1 MEDEE
6 LSSSSIRSVRYGLAI
21 SLDISGNL
29 ENTKAGVRLSSIDLP
44 EPKSIVDAVL
54 DVRSTEPDDSKSR
67 SIKSWMRILQKRSR
81 NLMKASNDH
90 KFFEFVARL
99 LARQTNESWWGKII
113 PWFLDDIS
121 IVDNIPSKKR
131 IEEKLRS
138 MGYRFPP
145 QGAQVILDAKKVYK
159 SELNEDW
166 RRYFKLAKENVVE
179 GFRNDPFL
187 DIKYVSF
194 KVRDLALADFTLAY
208 PVIDF
213 HVIDV
218 LRRTGLI
225 CYSYMLGEQLS
236 TSNSGEDYHSIRRT
250 CLGIS
255 EMVELKPALLDRL
268 LWHFGKSI
276 CKTRPDCETCP
287 LTMYCLYWQGLQNR

>member
-1 MEDEE
+1 MAIDISRNLESIESGGE
-6 LSSSSIRSVRYGLAI
+6 LSII
-21 SLDISGNL
+21 
-29 ENTKAGVRLSSIDLP
+29 TLP
-44 EPKSIVDAVL
+44 EPKSIVSGVL
-54 DVRSTEPDDSKSR
+54 DVISTEPDDSKSR
-67 SIKSWMRILQKRSR
+67 PIKSWMRILEKRSR
-81 NLMKASNDH
+81 HLMNASNDR

-113 PWFLDDIS
+113 PWFLNEIS
-121 IVDNIPSKKR
+121 TVDNIPPKKK
-131 IEEKLRS
+131 IEDKLRM

-145 QGAQVILDAKKVYK
+145 QGAQVILDAKRTYI
-159 SELNEDW
+159 SEINEDW
-166 RRYFKLAKENVVE
+166 RKYFKSAKEKVVE

-187 DIKYVSF
+187 DITYVSF

-208 PVIDF
+208 PVVDF

-225 CYSYMLGEQLS
+225 CYSYLLGEQIS
-236 TSNSGEDYHSIRRT
+236 TTNSGEDYHSIRRT

-255 EMVELKPALLDRL
+255 EMVELRPALLDRL

-276 CKTRPDCETCP
+276 CRTTPNCDSCP
-287 LTMYCLYWQGLQNR
+287 VTMHCLYWTNVRKLQE